1 MATFTVTL
9 PDTNI
14 DSLAGKA
21 GGDTYNIN
29 GGTLVIDQDTRY
41 GQNASSTA
49 TLGTVAISTTLGGI
63 VDVDGRAVR
72 WIPYDTGS
80 GNVPAGGAVITQGGA
95 SGKLICVASA
105 INVAPT
111 AAAAA
116 MPASGF
122 IKVKQVSGSFAAGA
136 LTGIGANATGADVVA
151 PISLVG
157 DEAGVFSVPRL
168 GLGRFRGA
176 WYEVGTTSGVNTTD
190 YQLPTQGELFW
201 LAGVQVET
209 AAGSGVYEWW
219 PCTGSLAAAAGN
231 VGSDAIRGSV
241 CWISTAGVL
250 RLGRDNSGNTTGHT
264 PGAGRKIRIPNI
276 LTANCTTAARAA
288 NVLPN
293 ATTTTRFEFATTAS
307 GALEFDTCS
316 LNWYPNIAQ
325 AYSATF
331 SDTVIADQ
339 LLLQEVATA
348 VSGVRVCVGPTA
360 ALTLPPLYAYLCP
373 AGFSFTDSV
382 FLRATLATSGALVL
396 QLTDSESLTF
406 LRCKAM
412 GLAARGTTNALSMQL
427 NRCTDFEWLE
437 STCINGAMRLTTC
450 QDVLVRNLVFADVVS
465 GATLTT
471 NALVAAVYP
480 ESGSRNVVV
489 DGVTFGGLT
498 DVHPYAAIV
507 NVSTVN
513 KVRVR
518 NIGTRAA
525 PLSLGSAN
533 QTAVAV
539 AFTGSASNRDVRVQR
554 VYVSNTRTNL
564 FTQANESYGAV
575 FENCAGDYADAPSIV
590 ANQSVVRSTAC
601 TLSVAAQNAVYGS
614 IWNDCFTSTTAGRL
628 VLLMN
633 EPTSAEAAQVTL
645 ENGAAYTATGGLA
658 MPTIGMR
665 ATFEMPYYMLGH
677 TGFQNAVA
685 VMGGGTIGNYTL
697 EFQANTGSGFGAWTA
712 LTGANLAAVGAFPST
727 GVKLRVRITTST
739 TNSTAITSLYML
751 TTSTTTA
758 QETQLFPLDTN
769 TITFTGLP
777 TGTDV
782 VVLTAGTDTILAQQ
796 DENPTTSYAFTYS
809 GAQTVDVGFI
819 KPGFVPLYIRNLALA
834 EADSSIPVTL
844 TADRNYS

>member
-9 PDTNI
+9 PNTNI
-14 DSLAGKA
+14 DTLAGKA
-21 GGDTYNIN
+21 GGDTYTIN

-41 GQNASSTA
+41 GANASSTA
-49 TLGTVAISTTLGGI
+49 AFGTVAISTTLGGI

-80 GNVPAGGAVITQGGA
+80 GNVPAGGTVITQGGA

-111 AAAAA
+111 APAAA

-136 LTGIGANATGADVVA
+136 LTGIGASATGADVVA

-157 DEAGVFSVPRL
+157 DEAGQFAVPRL

-176 WYEVGTTSGVNTTD
+176 WYDVGTTSGVNTTD

-209 AAGSGVYEWW
+209 AAGSGVYAWW
-219 PCTGSLAAAAGN
+219 PCVGTLAAAAGN
-231 VGSDAIRGSV
+231 IGPEEIRGSV

-250 RLGRDNSGNTTGHT
+250 RLGRDLSGNTTGYT

-288 NVLPN
+288 NVVPN
-293 ATTTTRFEFATTAS
+293 TTLATRFEFATTAS
-307 GALEFDTCS
+307 GALEFDVCS
-316 LNWYPNIAQ
+316 LNWHPNIDQ
-325 AYSATF
+325 GYSLAMTDVVVAEAMILKEIPTAP
-331 SDTVIADQ
+331 S
-339 LLLQEVATA
+339 LL
-348 VSGVRVCVGPTA
+348 RVCVGVTGNTGQTA
-360 ALTLPPLYAYLCP
+360 VFVNQCYAGGSAVDVVAARAVTGATTYCYRFSGASNWNLTRVVARTIAARSVTNCYSFAVEYANGVLLEDCVQIGGVNTYVNVAEDVTFKNL
-373 AGFSFTDSV
+373 AHVDTVAGTTGITTAVSAMLVTGFSKNVLIDGFSF
-382 FLRATLATSGALVL
+382 G
-396 QLTDSESLTF
+396 
-406 LRCKAM
+406 
-412 GLAARGTTNALSMQL
+412 GLAN
-427 NRCTDFEWLE
+427 
-437 STCINGAMRLTTC
+437 
-450 QDVLVRNLVFADVVS
+450 
-465 GATLTT
+465 
-471 NALVAAVYP
+471 
-480 ESGSRNVVV
+480 
-489 DGVTFGGLT
+489 
-498 DVHPYAAIV
+498 VHPYVAIV
-507 NVSTVN
+507 SVAACRNV
-513 KVRVR
+513 KLRQ
-518 NIGTRAA
+518 IGTRAA
-525 PLSLGSAN
+525 PLSCGSAN
-533 QTAVAV
+533 ATAHVLAG
-539 AFTGSASNRDVRVQR
+539 ATSNSTLGVTVQR
-554 VYVSNTRTNL
+554 VYTSDMRTG
-564 FTQANESYGAV
+564 FTTFDNSTERV
-575 FENCAGDYADAPSIV
+575 VIENCAGNYADTQTVPMG
-590 ANQSVVRSTAC
+590 RSTLRAFGG
-601 TLSVAAQNAVYGS
+601 TLPSTAQNAVYGS

-645 ENGAAYTATGGLA
+645 ENGAAYTATGGLS
-658 MPTIGMR
+658 MPVIGMR
-665 ATFEMPYYMLGH
+665 ATFEMPYFMLGH

-697 EFQANTGSGFGAWTA
+697 EFQYNTGAGFGAWTA

-782 VVLTAGTDTILAQQ
+782 VVLTAGTDTILDQRDA
-796 DENPTTSYAFTYS
+796 NPTSSYAFVYS
-809 GAQTVDVGFI
+809 GAHTVDVGFI
-819 KPGFVPLYIRNLALA
+819 KPGFVPFYIRGLSLTT
-834 EADSSIPVTL
+834 ADSSIPVAL

>member
-9 PDTNI
+9 PNTNV

-41 GQNASSTA
+41 GANASSTA
-49 TLGTVAISTTLGGI
+49 ALGTVAISTTLGGI

-80 GNVPAGGAVITQGGA
+80 GNVPAGGTVITQGGA

-111 AAAAA
+111 APAAA

-136 LTGIGANATGADVVA
+136 LTGIGASATGADVVA
-151 PISLVG
+151 PISIVG
-157 DEAGVFSVPRL
+157 DEVGTFSVPRL

-176 WYEVGTTSGVNTTD
+176 WYDVGTTSGVNTTD

-209 AAGSGVYEWW
+209 AAGSGVFAWW
-219 PCTGSLAAAAGN
+219 PCTGSLAAEAGN
-231 VGSDAIRGSV
+231 VGSDEIRGAV

-250 RLGRDNSGNTTGHT
+250 RFGRDLSGNTTGAL

-276 LTANCTTAARAA
+276 LTANCTTAARGA

-293 ATTTTRFEFATTAS
+293 ATFVTRYEFVTTAS
-307 GALEFDTCS
+307 GALTFDTCS
-316 LNWYPNIAQ
+316 LNWFLNATQ
-325 AYSATF
+325 AYSLTLA
-331 SDTVIADQ
+331 DVVIADE
-339 LLLQEVATA
+339 LWLQEVATE
-348 VSGVRVCVGPTA
+348 VVGLRVCVGPTA
-360 ALTLPPLYAYLCP
+360 ALAQPAIYATLCP
-373 AGFSFTDSV
+373 AGMSFTDSV

-396 QLTDSESLTF
+396 QITDCRDAVF
-406 LRCKAM
+406 LRCRSQ
-412 GLAARGTTNALSMQL
+412 GLAARATTNALTMQL
-427 NRCTDFEWLE
+427 NRCTNFSWLD
-437 STCINGAMRLTTC
+437 STCVNGSARISTC
-450 QDVLVRNLVFADVVS
+450 DSVLFSNLKFADVTS
-465 GATLTT
+465 GATSSAQALT
-471 NALVAAVYP
+471 AAVNF
-480 ESGSRNVVV
+480 ESGTRNGVV
-489 DGVTFGGLT
+489 DGMTFGGLT
-498 DVHPYAAIV
+498 NVHPYAALV
-507 NVSTVN
+507 NVSTCDTV
-513 KVRVR
+513 KVR
-518 NIGTRAA
+518 NIGSRAS
-525 PLSLGSAN
+525 PLSLGSAS
-533 QTAVAV
+533 QTGVV
-539 AFTGSASNRDVRVQR
+539 MFFTGTADNRNVKVQR
-554 VYVSNTRTNL
+554 VYCSNTRTNL
-564 FTQANESYGAV
+564 FTQANESFRV
-575 FENCAGDYADAPSIV
+575 VIENCAGDYADAPAIV
-590 ANQSVVRSTAC
+590 ANQAIVRSTAC
-601 TLSVAAQNAVYGS
+601 TLAVAAQNAVYGS
-614 IWNDCFTSTTAGRL
+614 IWNDCFTSTADGRL

-645 ENGAAYTATGGLA
+645 ENGAAYTATGGLS
-658 MPTIGMR
+658 MPVIGMR
-665 ATFEMPYYMLGH
+665 ATFEMPYAMLGH

-712 LTGANLAAVGAFPST
+712 LNGANLAAVGAFPST

-782 VVLTAGTDTILAQQ
+782 VVLTAGTDTILDQRDA
-796 DENPTTSYAFTYS
+796 NPTSSYAFVYS

-819 KPGFVPLYIRNLALA
+819 KPGYVPFYIRGLSLTT
-834 EADSSIPVTL
+834 ADSSIPVAL

>member
-14 DSLAGKA
+14 DTLAGKA

-41 GQNASSTA
+41 GANASSTA
-49 TLGTVAISTTLGGI
+49 ALGTVAISTTLGGI

-80 GNVPAGGAVITQGGA
+80 GNVPAGGTVITQGGA

-111 AAAAA
+111 APAAA

-151 PISLVG
+151 PISVVG
-157 DEAGVFSVPRL
+157 DEAGTFSVPRL

-176 WYEVGTTSGVNTTD
+176 WYDVGTTSGVNTTD

-209 AAGSGVYEWW
+209 AAGSGVYAWW
-219 PCTGSLAAAAGN
+219 PCVGTLAAAAGN
-231 VGSDAIRGSV
+231 IGPEESRGSV

-250 RLGRDNSGNTTGHT
+250 RLGRDLSGNTTGYT
-264 PGAGRKIRIPNI
+264 PGAGRKIRTPNI

-288 NVLPN
+288 NVVPN
-293 ATTTTRFEFATTAS
+293 TTLATRFEFATTAS
-307 GALEFDTCS
+307 GALAFDVCS
-316 LNWYPNIAQ
+316 LNWYANVQ
-325 AYSATF
+325 QGYSLDMTNTVTAEQLYVREMATP
-331 SDTVIADQ
+331 VYCEQ
-339 LLLQEVATA
+339 
-348 VSGVRVCVGPTA
+348 VCVGLTGSTQQA
-360 ALTLPPLYAYLCP
+360 ALYLYMNPYGVEFA
-373 AGFSFTDSV
+373 DSV
-382 FLRATLATSGALVL
+382 FQRISLNAGGANIVYEQENENITLTRCVARTAAARATTSCAAIASTRSAGLQVNDCTVITGGVSTATTLGVA
-396 QLTDSESLTF
+396 
-406 LRCKAM
+406 
-412 GLAARGTTNALSMQL
+412 
-427 NRCTDFEWLE
+427 
-437 STCINGAMRLTTC
+437 
-450 QDVLVRNLVFADVVS
+450 VRNLRYIDVVA
-465 GATLTT
+465 GTTGTANAIYATSFGSYTT
-471 NALVAAVYP
+471 DVLI
-480 ESGSRNVVV
+480 
-489 DGVTFGGLT
+489 DGMTFGGLT
-498 DVHPYAAIV
+498 NVHPYGALAQL
-507 NVSTVN
+507 NVCSRI
-513 KVRVR
+513 KIR
-518 NIGTRAA
+518 NIGTRAS

-533 QTAVAV
+533 GSGVV
-539 AFTGSASNRDVRVQR
+539 VSFTGTVPIAGVQVQR
-554 VYVSNTRTNL
+554 VYCSNTRTNL
-564 FTQANESYGAV
+564 FTQSNEARRAV
-575 FENCAGDYADAPSIV
+575 FENCAGDYADAPAII
-590 ANQSVVRSTAC
+590 ANQAIVRSTAC
-601 TLSVAAQNAVYGS
+601 TLAVAAQNAVYGS

-645 ENGAAYTATGGLA
+645 ENGAAYTATGGLS
-658 MPTIGMR
+658 MPVIGMR
-665 ATFEMPYYMLGH
+665 ATFEMPYAMLGH

-758 QETQLFPLDTN
+758 QETQLYPLDTN

-782 VVLTAGTDTILAQQ
+782 VVLTAGTDTILDQR
-796 DENPTTSYAFTYS
+796 DENPTSSYAFTYS

-819 KPGFVPLYIRNLALA
+819 KPGFVPFYIRGLSLTT
-834 EADSSIPVTL
+834 ADSSIPVAL